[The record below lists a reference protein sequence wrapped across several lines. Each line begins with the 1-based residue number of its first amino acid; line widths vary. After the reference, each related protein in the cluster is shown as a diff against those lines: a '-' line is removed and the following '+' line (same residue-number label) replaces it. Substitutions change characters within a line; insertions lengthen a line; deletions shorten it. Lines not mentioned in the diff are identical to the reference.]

1 MTQGTRFHVISDLLL
16 NISLLRKS
24 NRDYQQEQNEWIEKE
39 LETCFATY
47 CVVAGHHPMYSIG
60 LHGPTK
66 KVIKYLEPMLVSEII
81 QAET

>member
-1 MTQGTRFHVISDLLL
+1 
-16 NISLLRKS
+16 
-24 NRDYQQEQNEWIEKE
+24 
-39 LETCFATY
+39 
-47 CVVAGHHPMYSIG
+47 MYSIG